1 MVCLSYAAT
10 ISQSEAQAIGISVFT
25 HLNGAKSLLVNSE
38 AYSGS
43 YASDEADFYI
53 LRFEPAG
60 FILVAAEDRSIP
72 ILGYSLQSE
81 FPEGNIPAHVKWY
94 LNQYSRGMTEIRQ
107 NPEWQVDTSWIAL
120 RQGNY
125 SAYNYSRNV
134 APLLSTTWDQD
145 NPYNFSCPADAAGP
159 GGKVYAGCVA
169 TAMAQVMKKW
179 HHPATGVGSHSYYAT
194 GYGTQSANFGATT
207 YNWAGMPNSISNV
220 NTNISTLIYH
230 CGVAV
235 DMMYSADGSGAY
247 TEDARSAL
255 VNNFR
260 YNSAAQYVSASSYS
274 STTWAS
280 MLRNDL
286 DLGRPI
292 FYEGSQGWEGGHAFV
307 LDGYQGTN
315 SFHFNWGW
323 SGYYDGYFYLTNL
336 NPGSHTF
343 TSYQGAILNVYPV
356 VLANLTGTVSSG
368 GTGLAGAT
376 VSVAGTSFSTTTNT
390 SGGYTIA
397 AIPAGTYQI
406 TASKTGYNSSTQSV
420 NLPSGQSTVQNFT
433 LTESQTTYPPSNL
446 HANVVG
452 NDVHL
457 AWDAPAAP
465 SAGEWITWCHPEDM
479 DNAIGTNSPAIFDVA
494 HRYDSAD
501 LIPYQ
506 GSTLSHVSFVPS
518 ETNCVYTIKVWT
530 GGTATAPGSMVH
542 SQVVATPTINAWNDV
557 VLTTPIPIPATGNL
571 WFGYEINTQSGFPAG
586 CDEGPMVPG
595 KGNIINFNGWT
606 TLNQLGDTFLY
617 NWLIQGYVDHNRA
630 MVQMPEPIYEATGVF
645 QSGQLAL
652 LTNPH
657 ASLSSAKSRTRQ
669 QIGYKLYRGG
679 NLIATINNP
688 ATLTYIDADLAFGS
702 YSYTLTAYYNNGESS
717 PAGPLEVTLEGLA
730 APTDLAATLDGN
742 DVNLSWVNPMP
753 PQTGEWIS
761 WSDNSALGNS
771 IGTGAPVIFD
781 VAHRYEASDLIQYVG
796 GVLTQVKFVPMYAN
810 CTYTVKV
817 WTGGTSTEPGTL
829 VYSQVVN
836 SPSIEAWAT
845 AVLTTPIPIA
855 VGTQYWIGYNV
866 NTQGGHPAGC
876 DNGPMVAG
884 KGNLINFANTWS
896 TIDQLT
902 VPPLQY
908 NWLIQ
913 GFVAQGRSL
922 KAIQLPAIAEAPLP
936 ASAGQLTSKF
946 TALSRDLA
954 RAVLLGYK
962 VYRNGTALATI
973 NDPAVVTYLDSSLP
987 NGNYVYGVSALYNTG
1002 ESAPAMITV
1011 NINLQLPPTVLED
1024 SFEYYPDFA
1033 TAFGNWTLL
1042 DQDNSGTYGITDV
1055 DFPGMGSPMS
1065 YLIFNPSQTVPP
1077 LTDVLPYEGNKMAAC
1092 FAAFTPPNNDW
1103 LITERIT
1110 LGTNSSL
1117 KFQARSHTA
1126 QYGLERFRVG
1136 ISIIPIIIPQGF
1148 QYLTGTA
1155 DVEAPANW
1163 TEYIYDL
1170 SAYDEQD
1177 VYIAIRCRSN
1187 DAFIFY
1193 VDNFEVYSQ
1202 GGGTQTDPF
1211 GAPVILPTSMSVV
1224 ANVTINGEQASS
1236 GDVVAAFVN
1245 VNGAP
1250 ELRGKQTVQVENA
1263 IAGCILQVYTET
1275 NGEVVNFKI
1284 WKSSTNQVLNSPTTL
1299 NTVVN
1304 GTVGEWPNNLFVIDA
1319 SAGNSQTIP
1328 LVEGWNLVSLNVSPP
1343 DNALST
1349 ILAPISAQVIQ
1360 MKGTEGIYI
1369 PTNPYSTLSTLTDG
1383 KAYYIQVNSSV
1394 NWNVA
1399 GTEIPENTPLALSD
1413 GWNMAAYFPLNSM
1426 SVSTAMQSISTW
1438 LQQVKGTDGVYVP
1451 GNPYSTL
1458 STMSPGKGYWIKLT
1472 GAHSLIYPS
1481 SRETVS
1487 APEVKKSR
1495 TEVKP
1500 LPSSMVLLAR
1510 CDWAAPGDILIARVN
1525 KELRGAEEFITP
1537 EGFPAALLQIYTEE
1551 ANEEISL
1558 WLLQAD
1564 GSEIE
1569 IANTFASQPNA
1580 TLGNYPDFIILQ
1592 PQTGNEDDLAPP
1604 THFYGCYPNP
1614 FNPSTTISFSLAH
1627 ESAKVSVNIY
1637 NLKGQRVRQFTNA
1650 SYEPGQHY
1658 LTWDGTDELGRA
1670 LSSGVYLIELKAG
1683 KYRKTAKA
1691 MLAK

>member
-1 MVCLSYAAT
+1 
-10 ISQSEAQAIGISVFT
+10 
-25 HLNGAKSLLVNSE
+25 
-38 AYSGS
+38 
-43 YASDEADFYI
+43 
-53 LRFEPAG
+53 
-60 FILVAAEDRSIP
+60 
-72 ILGYSLQSE
+72 
-81 FPEGNIPAHVKWY
+81 
-94 LNQYSRGMTEIRQ
+94 
-107 NPEWQVDTSWIAL
+107 
-120 RQGNY
+120 
-125 SAYNYSRNV
+125 
-134 APLLSTTWDQD
+134 
-145 NPYNFSCPADAAGP
+145 
-159 GGKVYAGCVA
+159 CVA

-179 HHPATGVGSHSYYAT
+179 NHPATGVGSHSYTAS
-194 GYGTQSANFGATT
+194 GYGNQSANFAATT
-207 YNWAGMPNSISNV
+207 YNWAGMPNSISTVNNNV
-220 NTNISTLIYH
+220 ATLIYH

-235 DMMYSADGSGAY
+235 DMMYSANSSGAY

-260 YNSAAQYVSASSYS
+260 YNNAAQYKQASSYPIA
-274 STTWAS
+274 TWAS

-286 DLGRPI
+286 DLGHPI
-292 FYEGSQGWEGGHAFV
+292 YYEGQGPESGHAFV

-397 AIPAGTYQI
+397 AIPAGTYQV
-406 TASKTGYNSSTQSV
+406 TASKTGYDSAAQSV
-420 NLPSGQSTVQNFT
+420 TLVSGQTSTLNFT
-433 LTESQTTYPPSNL
+433 LAESSALYPPSNF
-446 HANVVG
+446 HANTIG

-457 AWDAPAAP
+457 AWDAPVPP

-501 LIPYQ
+501 LTPYQ
-506 GSTLSHVSFVPS
+506 GSTLTHLSFVPS
-518 ETNCVYTIKVWT
+518 EANCVYTLKVWT
-530 GGTATAPGSMVH
+530 GGTATTPGSMVH
-542 SQVVATPTINAWNDV
+542 SQVAIAPTINTWNDV

-571 WFGYEINTQSGFPAG
+571 WFGYEVNTQSGYPAG
-586 CDEGPMVPG
+586 CDNGPMVPG
-595 KGNIINFNGWT
+595 KGNFINFNGWT
-606 TLNQLGDTFLY
+606 TLNQLGDTFVY
-617 NWLIQGYVDHNRA
+617 NWLIQGYVDHDRA

-657 ASLSSAKSRTRQ
+657 ASLVSAKSRTRE

-702 YSYTLTAYYNNGESS
+702 YSYTLSAYYNNGESS
-717 PAGPLEVTLEGLA
+717 VAGPLEVVLEGLA
-730 APTDLAATLDGN
+730 APADLAATVDGN

-771 IGTGAPVIFD
+771 IGTDAPVIFD

-884 KGNLINFANTWS
+884 KGNLINFDNTWS

-922 KAIQLPAIAEAPLP
+922 KAIELPAIVEAPLP
-936 ASAGQLTSKF
+936 AYTGQLTSKF
-946 TALSRDLA
+946 TALSRDLT

-973 NDPAVVTYLDSSLP
+973 NDPAVITYTDNDLP
-987 NGNYVYGVSALYNTG
+987 NGNYVYGVSAVYNTG
-1002 ESAPAMITV
+1002 ESAIVTINV
-1011 NINLQLPPTVLED
+1011 NIDLQLAPAILED

-1042 DQDNSGTYGITDV
+1042 DQDNSGTYGFTDV

-1092 FAAFTPPNNDW
+1092 FAALTFPNRDW

-1110 LGTNSSL
+1110 LGTNSTL
-1117 KFQARSHTA
+1117 RFQARSHTA
-1126 QYGLERFRVG
+1126 QYGLEHFKVG
-1136 ISIIPIIIPQGF
+1136 VSTMPIAIIQGF
-1148 QYLTGTA
+1148 QFISGPSEI
-1155 DVEAPANW
+1155 EAPANW
-1163 TEYIYDL
+1163 TEYTYDL
-1170 SAYDEQD
+1170 CAYDELD
-1177 VYIAIRCRSN
+1177 VFIAIRCSSY
-1187 DAFIFY
+1187 DAFVFY
-1193 VDNFEVYSQ
+1193 VDNFAVHSQ
-1202 GGGTQTDPF
+1202 GVVPQQDPF
-1211 GAPVILPTSMSVV
+1211 GNPVLMPTSMSVV
-1224 ANVTINGEQASS
+1224 ANVTINMHQASA
-1236 GDVVAAFVN
+1236 GDVLAAFVN
-1245 VNGAP
+1245 VNGIP
-1250 ELRGKQTVQVENA
+1250 ELRGKQTVQDVDG

-1275 NGEVVNFKI
+1275 NGEELRFKV
-1284 WKSSTNQVLNSPTTL
+1284 WDSSTNQVLNSPTTL
-1299 NTVVN
+1299 NTEVN
-1304 GTVGEWPNNLFVIDA
+1304 GTVGEWPNSFFVIYA
-1319 SAGNSQTIP
+1319 STGVTQSIP
-1328 LVEGWNLVSLNVSPP
+1328 LLSGWNLVSLNVSPSDHTLP
-1343 DNALST
+1343 TL
-1349 ILAPISAQVIQ
+1349 LAPISSQIQQV
-1360 MKGTEGIYI
+1360 KGTEGIYI
-1369 PTNPYSTLSTLTDG
+1369 P
-1383 KAYYIQVNSSV
+1383 
-1394 NWNVA
+1394 
-1399 GTEIPENTPLALSD
+1399 
-1413 GWNMAAYFPLNSM
+1413 
-1426 SVSTAMQSISTW
+1426 
-1438 LQQVKGTDGVYVP
+1438 

-1458 STMSPGKGYWIKLT
+1458 SALTDGKAYNIQ
-1472 GAHSLIYPS
+1472 
-1481 SRETVS
+1481 
-1487 APEVKKSR
+1487 
-1495 TEVKP
+1495 
-1500 LPSSMVLLAR
+1500 
-1510 CDWAAPGDILIARVN
+1510 VN
-1525 KELRGAEEFITP
+1525 
-1537 EGFPAALLQIYTEE
+1537 
-1551 ANEEISL
+1551 S
-1558 WLLQAD
+1558 
-1564 GSEIE
+1564 
-1569 IANTFASQPNA
+1569 NA
-1580 TLGNYPDFIILQ
+1580 TWSI
-1592 PQTGNEDDLAPP
+1592 TGDPLLVNA
-1604 THFYGCYPNP
+1604 
-1614 FNPSTTISFSLAH
+1614 SLALS
-1627 ESAKVSVNIY
+1627 EGW
-1637 NLKGQRVRQFTNA
+1637 NLTAYLPQNPMAVATAMQSISNWLQQVKG
-1650 SYEPGQHY
+1650 S
-1658 LTWDGTDELGRA
+1658 D
-1670 LSSGVYLIELKAG
+1670 GVY
-1683 KYRKTAKA
+1683 
-1691 MLAK
+1691 